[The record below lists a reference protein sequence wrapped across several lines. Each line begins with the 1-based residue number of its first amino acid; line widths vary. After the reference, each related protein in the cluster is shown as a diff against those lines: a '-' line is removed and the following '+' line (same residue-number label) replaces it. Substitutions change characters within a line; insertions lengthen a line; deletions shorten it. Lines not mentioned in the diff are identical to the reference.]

1 MIVRPRP
8 TLITVLFALRGSI
21 LPQVA
26 PTVIGITAF
35 SVVVVAAEQ
44 RWPWAFPVTAGV
56 GPFTLIGL
64 ALSIFLSFRNNACYD
79 RWWEA
84 RKVWGSLI
92 VETRGLARTIPA
104 LLPGEDHAAL
114 RRASLLRVLAFTSA
128 LHACLRGGDEA
139 QAAAAWLSEDEAAA
153 LRDRP
158 SPVDATLRPLLGD
171 LAAAMRAGA
180 ITDVLF
186 GLLERKVSDL
196 CAIQTACE
204 RIRHTPVPFAY
215 TLLVYR
221 TAWLYCLFLPVGL
234 SGSLGWATPF
244 AVALVAYTF
253 FGLDALGDEL
263 EEPFGTAPND
273 LPLDA
278 MLRIAERTVL
288 DALGDPL
295 PPPVAADRY
304 WLR

>member
-8 TLITVLFALRGSI
+8 TLFAVLFALRGSI

-26 PTVIGITAF
+26 PTVVAITAF
-35 SVVVVAAEQ
+35 SVLVVAAEQ
-44 RWPWAFPVTAGV
+44 LWPWAFPVTAGV

-92 VETRGLARTIPA
+92 VEARGLARTIPA
-104 LLPGEDHAAL
+104 LLPGEGEEGL
-114 RRASLLRVLAFTSA
+114 RRASLLRVAAFTGA
-128 LHACLRGGDEA
+128 LHACLRGEDEA
-139 QAAAAWLSEDEAAA
+139 KAAAAWLAPAEAAA
-153 LRDRP
+153 LRERP
-158 SPVDATLRPLLGD
+158 SPADAILRLLLAD
-171 LAAAMRAGA
+171 LSAAMRRGA
-180 ITDVLF
+180 LTDVLF
-186 GLLERKVSDL
+186 GLLERKVTDL

-234 SGSLGWATPF
+234 SGSLGWATPA
-244 AVALVAYTF
+244 AVALVSYTF

-273 LPLDA
+273 LPMDA
-278 MLRIAERTVL
+278 MLRVVERTVL

-295 PPPVAADRY
+295 PPAVAPDRY

>member
-1 MIVRPRP
+1 M
-8 TLITVLFALRGSI
+8 
-21 LPQVA
+21 
-26 PTVIGITAF
+26 
-35 SVVVVAAEQ
+35 
-44 RWPWAFPVTAGV
+44 
-56 GPFTLIGL
+56 
-64 ALSIFLSFRNNACYD
+64 
-79 RWWEA
+79 
-84 RKVWGSLI
+84 
-92 VETRGLARTIPA
+92 
-104 LLPGEDHAAL
+104 
-114 RRASLLRVLAFTSA
+114 
-128 LHACLRGGDEA
+128 
-139 QAAAAWLSEDEAAA
+139 
-153 LRDRP
+153 
-158 SPVDATLRPLLGD
+158 DATLRPLLGD

-278 MLRIAERTVL
+278 MLRTVERTVL

-295 PPPVAADRY
+295 PPPMAADRY

>member
-8 TLITVLFALRGSI
+8 TLFTVMFALRGSI
-21 LPQVA
+21 LPRVA

-44 RWPWAFPVTAGV
+44 AWPWAFPVTAGV

-92 VETRGLARTIPA
+92 VEARGLARTIPA
-104 LLPGEDHAAL
+104 LLPGQGDEAL
-114 RRASLLRVLAFTSA
+114 SRACLLRVAAFTSA
-128 LHACLRGGDEA
+128 LHASLRGQDGA
-139 QAAAAWLSEDEAAA
+139 KAAAAWLTEAEAAG
-153 LRDRP
+153 LRDRS
-158 SPVDATLRPLLGD
+158 SPADAILGLLLAD
-171 LAAAMRAGA
+171 LAAAMRRGA
-180 ITDVLF
+180 LTDILF
-186 GLLERKVSDL
+186 GLLERKVTDL

-234 SGSLGWATPF
+234 SGSLGWATPA
-244 AVALVAYTF
+244 AVALVSYTF
-253 FGLDALGDEL
+253 FGLDLLGDEL

-273 LPLDA
+273 LPIDA
-278 MLRIAERTVL
+278 MLREVERTVL
-288 DALGDPL
+288 GALGDPL
-295 PPPVAADRY
+295 PPAIAPDRY

>member
-8 TLITVLFALRGSI
+8 TLFTIMFAMRGSI

-26 PTVIGITAF
+26 PTVIAITAF
-35 SVVVVAAEQ
+35 SVVVVTAEQ
-44 RWPWAFPVTAGV
+44 YWPWAFPVTAGV

-84 RKVWGSLI
+84 RKVWGALI
-92 VETRGLARTIPA
+92 VEARGLARAIPA
-104 LLPGEDHAAL
+104 MLPGDEHEAL
-114 RRASLLRVLAFTSA
+114 RRACLLRVVAFTSA
-128 LHACLRGGDEA
+128 LHACLRGEDEA
-139 QAAAAWLSEDEAAA
+139 KAAAAWLPEAEAAV

-158 SPVDATLRPLLGD
+158 SPVDATLRPLLAD
-171 LAAAMRAGA
+171 LAGAMRQEAL
-180 ITDVLF
+180 TDVLF
-186 GLLERKVSDL
+186 GLLERKVTDL
-196 CAIQTACE
+196 CAIHTACE

-234 SGSLGWATPF
+234 SGSLGWATPA
-244 AVALVAYTF
+244 AVALVSYTF
-253 FGLDALGDEL
+253 FGLDSLGDEL

-273 LPLDA
+273 LPMDA
-278 MLRIAERTVL
+278 MLRTVERTVL
-288 DALGDPL
+288 DALGDAL
-295 PPPVAADRY
+295 PPPAAADQY

>member
-1 MIVRPRP
+1 MPPPR
-8 TLITVLFALRGSI
+8 
-21 LPQVA
+21 
-26 PTVIGITAF
+26 
-35 SVVVVAAEQ
+35 
-44 RWPWAFPVTAGV
+44 
-56 GPFTLIGL
+56 
-64 ALSIFLSFRNNACYD
+64 
-79 RWWEA
+79 
-84 RKVWGSLI
+84 
-92 VETRGLARTIPA
+92 
-104 LLPGEDHAAL
+104 
-114 RRASLLRVLAFTSA
+114 
-128 LHACLRGGDEA
+128 GDEA

-295 PPPVAADRY
+295 PPPMAADRY

>member
-8 TLITVLFALRGSI
+8 TLLTVMFALRGSI

-26 PTVIGITAF
+26 PTVIGLTVF
-35 SVVVVAAEQ
+35 SVGVTAAEQ
-44 RWPWAFPVTAGV
+44 RWPWAFPVTAGA

-92 VETRGLARTIPA
+92 VEARGLARTIPA
-104 LLPGEDHAAL
+104 LLPGEEHAAL
-114 RRASLLRVLAFTSA
+114 RRACLLRVAAFTSA
-128 LHACLRGGDEA
+128 LHAGLREGDEA
-139 QAAAAWLSEDEAAA
+139 KAAAAWLPGADEAA
-153 LRDRP
+153 LRGRP
-158 SPVDATLRPLLGD
+158 SPADATLALILAD
-171 LAAAMRAGA
+171 LAAAMRRGA
-180 ITDVLF
+180 LTDVLL
-186 GLLERKVSDL
+186 GLLERKVADL
-196 CAIQTACE
+196 SALHTACE

-234 SGSLGWATPF
+234 SGSLGWATPP

-273 LPLDA
+273 LPMDA
-278 MLRIAERTVL
+278 MLRTVERTVL

-295 PPPVAADRY
+295 PPAIAPDRY